1 MKKDVLKVGTLI
13 NDNGKIGIISRVIEV
28 GELKPRM
35 AYISWRAN
43 YEIMYAD
50 GTKLIIGCRALEQM
64 IYNGVVELCSSTTP
78 LPFLNHLQEDEDA
91 CPTTTSPIGQEILNA
106 SEED

>member
-28 GELKPRM
+28 GELKPTV

-64 IYNGVVELCSSTTP
+64 IYNGVVELYSSTTP
-78 LPFLNHLQEDEDA
+78 LPFLNNLQEEDS
-91 CPTTTSPIGQEILNA
+91 CPPSTSSNRQESSDV
-106 SEED
+106 SEEE